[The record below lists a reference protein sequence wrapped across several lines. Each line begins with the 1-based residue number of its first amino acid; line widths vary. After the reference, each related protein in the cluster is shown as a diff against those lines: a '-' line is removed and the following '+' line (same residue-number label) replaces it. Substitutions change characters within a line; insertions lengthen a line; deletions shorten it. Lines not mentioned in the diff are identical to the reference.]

1 MAASEEAEGPG
12 MEEAVVVV
20 ATAVE
25 VVVVKQVVE
34 EEEAPFLQIPFSI
47 RA

>member
-12 MEEAVVVV
+12 MEEEAVVV